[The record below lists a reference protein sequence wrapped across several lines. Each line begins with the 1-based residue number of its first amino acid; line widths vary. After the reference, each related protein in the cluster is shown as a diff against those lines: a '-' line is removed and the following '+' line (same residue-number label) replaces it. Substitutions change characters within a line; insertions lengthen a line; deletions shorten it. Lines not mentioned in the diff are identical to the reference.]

1 MTDRLTDQPANQQN
15 KQADMMGHREVT
27 VPTSGW
33 KICQIVEYARLPHKY
48 MINPRGLR
56 IKTFWINKI
65 KIHEPFKNVFIRS
78 KKCVNF

>member
-48 MINPRGLR
+48 MINPRGLHTY
-56 IKTFWINKI
+56 KDFLDKQNK
-65 KIHEPFKNVFIRS
+65 KN
-78 KKCVNF
+78 

>member
-1 MTDRLTDQPANQQN
+1 MTDRLTDKPANQQN
-15 KQADMMGHREVT
+15 QQVDMVGHREVT

-65 KIHEPFKNVFIRS
+65 KRIN
-78 KKCVNF
+78 